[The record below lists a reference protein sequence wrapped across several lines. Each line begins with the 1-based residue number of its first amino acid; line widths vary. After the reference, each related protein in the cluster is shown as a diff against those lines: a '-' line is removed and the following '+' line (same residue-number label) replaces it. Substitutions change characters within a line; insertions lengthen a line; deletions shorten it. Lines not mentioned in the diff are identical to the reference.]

1 MLATFLIM
9 LREGLEAALIISI
22 AAIFLARMGK
32 QDLFKYLYIGIAIA
46 AALCLAI
53 GAFFHFAQ
61 KEFPQQDQEL
71 IEGYIGV
78 VAVCVLIWMVFWMR
92 KLVIK

>member
-71 IEGYIGV
+71 MCSNLDGFLDAQNWSQNKG
-78 VAVCVLIWMVFWMR
+78 
-92 KLVIK
+92 